1 MMGFGFLFF
10 AMFLAVI
17 VIAAIWLG
25 RYLITNQSPFANF
38 FVRDKQKSAKDILAE
53 RYARGEI
60 SREEFDT
67 MKTDIE

>member
-25 RYLITNQSPFANF
+25 RYLITNQSPFSNF
-38 FVRDKQKSAKDILAE
+38 FVKDKQKSTKDILAE

-60 SREEFDT
+60 SREEFET